1 MRVSI
6 LPRPY
11 TEDGGKK
18 KPRFEPQKTLYN
30 SKKGRARIV
39 QSRYNWDMA
48 AMKRLKFTDLAPDLE
63 LLNALGQPLR
73 LSSLWAG
80 GALLL
85 AFSRHFG
92 CPQCKELLDE
102 LVQYGPALRQA
113 GIHAAVVT
121 QAAPDET
128 AAFCAEYAPGLT
140 CLADPQRQAYRAYGL
155 GRGSL
160 GQTLFSLH
168 VYRSNARLR
177 ARKGWSPKMP
187 PPGQDAFLMSG
198 VFIIGAD
205 GRVRLP
211 YYYDDIADHPG
222 LELLLHGILGVDWNR
237 PFDGPIGNPAN
248 PTKPA
253 QEDLR

>member
-1 MRVSI
+1 MSAI
-6 LPRPY
+6 
-11 TEDGGKK
+11 
-18 KPRFEPQKTLYN
+18 
-30 SKKGRARIV
+30 
-39 QSRYNWDMA
+39 
-48 AMKRLKFTDLAPDLE
+48 KRLKFTDLAPDLE
-63 LLNALGQPLR
+63 LLNAVGQPVR
-73 LSSLWAG
+73 LSSFWTR

-85 AFSRHFG
+85 AFARHFG

-113 GIHAAVVT
+113 GIEAVVVT
-121 QAAPDET
+121 QAEPAET

-140 CLADPQRQAYRAYGL
+140 CLADPQRSAYTAYGL

-160 GQTLFSLH
+160 SQTLLSLR

-177 ARKGWSPKMP
+177 ARKGWSPKQP

-211 YYYDDIADHPG
+211 YYYDDIADHPS
-222 LELLLHGILGVDWNR
+222 LDLLLHGILGVDWTR
-237 PFDGPIGNPAN
+237 PFEGPIVPPNQPN
-248 PTKPA
+248 TP
-253 QEDLR
+253 